1 MKIFQILLNKTK
13 NSSYRYAEELY
24 LSLSSMEDI
33 DIDQS
38 IIVDKSEF
46 TPDLIDII
54 NSCDYVFIHSI
65 SKDKDL
71 YNILINF
78 IKPKKIL
85 FITHTILKQWHND
98 INLSYII
105 PLLRNV
111 SKIVINPLALD
122 IINEIKEKLSDD
134 QFNKKYVEL
143 KYVYNFYLFNMINKD
158 NIISMTS
165 NKGIRT
171 NYDLFINL
179 FKNKEILDQKFI
191 WKLYGIT
198 KNLQTY
204 SVNDLYIN
212 NQTQK
217 TSLITNFDNSI
228 ISNDKI
234 NVYGEIDKQTYK
246 EVIEHSLFTCNFDN
260 ESYISYNIIDIIGN
274 GSIPILS
281 KNVAQNIRINQK
293 QTLYDLKCGIFINDT
308 FDEQSIITINKLVQ
322 SPNTY
327 INTLNKHINI
337 FKQIFNNT
345 ETLNKLLSEI
355 L

>member
-24 LSLSSMEDI
+24 LSLSSMENI

-38 IIVDKSEF
+38 IIIDKSEF

-54 NSCDYVFIHSI
+54 NSYDYVFIHSI

-98 INLSYII
+98 INLSYIV

-143 KYVYNFYLFNMINKD
+143 KYVYNFYLFNTIDKD

-165 NKGIRT
+165 NKGVRT

-179 FKNKEILDQKFI
+179 FKNKEILNRDFI
-191 WKLYGIT
+191 WKLYGVT
-198 KNLQTY
+198 KNIQTY
-204 SVNDLYIN
+204 YIN
-212 NQTQK
+212 NLYMNNKTQRP
-217 TSLITNFDNSI
+217 SLITNFDTTV
-228 ISNDKI
+228 ISKNMI
-234 NVYGEIDKQTYK
+234 NVYGEIDRNTYK
-246 EVIEHSLFTCNFDN
+246 EVIEKSLFTCNFDN

-274 GSIPILS
+274 GSIPIMS
-281 KNVAQNIRINQK
+281 KTVAQNIRINQK
-293 QTLYDLKCGIFINDT
+293 QTLYDLKCGIFINDA

-327 INTLNKHINI
+327 INTLNKHVNI
-337 FKQIFNNT
+337 FKQIFNNS
-345 ETLNKLLSEI
+345 ETINKLLNNI
-355 L
+355 K